1 MKFLLQAAEDT
12 LKKSAEQLYS
22 LRQDHDKKVAEF
34 RDFTSLI
41 EQKMVDLK
49 AQTAQNNAIPH
60 HHVLNALG
68 NHRCKTKPEK
78 VERLQGARQEARE
91 KEFLQETEKL
101 VRKGETEAEVRALAY
116 YLSTCKKSEHSTFF

>member
-49 AQTAQNNAIPH
+49 EQTAQNNALSH
-60 HHVLNALG
+60 HHLLNALG
-68 NHRCKTKPEK
+68 KHQRKTKPEK
-78 VERLQGARQEARE
+78 VTMTAWSAAGCPRARILTRN
-91 KEFLQETEKL
+91 
-101 VRKGETEAEVRALAY
+101 RKVG
-116 YLSTCKKSEHSTFF
+116 SKG